1 MHSKRGFS
9 SRVGTLISPKP
20 SSNRIC
26 RFPFLLFRQRI
37 DIRTSVLPSPEGET
51 NITPGEEH
59 AVRRNPGYRPTPRSA
74 PGGRHCGRSSKCG
87 CQCISKCEAHR
98 NLKSS
103 SKPDN
108 HKPYQPPTPPQENH
122 NSYQHPSP
130 PPPENR
136 NPYSSTQLTSLFLDS
151 FHLLLGTAPRTAS
164 PVHLNCD
171 SYI

>member
-1 MHSKRGFS
+1 MHSKRGFP
-9 SRVGTLISPKP
+9 SRAGTGISPKP

-108 HKPYQPPTPPQENH
+108 HKPNQPP
-122 NSYQHPSP
+122 SP
-130 PPPENR
+130 R
-136 NPYSSTQLTSLFLDS
+136 KRTTIHTSI
-151 FHLLLGTAPRTAS
+151 LLHHRQRIVIRT
-164 PVHLNCD
+164 PVHSSLHSFWITSTCF
-171 SYI
+171 

>member
-9 SRVGTLISPKP
+9 SRVGTGISPKP

-74 PGGRHCGRSSKCG
+74 PGGRHCRRSSKCG
-87 CQCISKCEAHR
+87 CQCISKCVHPQGGNIAF
-98 NLKSS
+98 
-103 SKPDN
+103 P
-108 HKPYQPPTPPQENH
+108 HKPLGFRFAAPQGIIVPPLRG
-122 NSYQHPSP
+122 S
-130 PPPENR
+130 R
-136 NPYSSTQLTSLFLDS
+136 CFGISSTPGSASLRQGLLMVS
-151 FHLLLGTAPRTAS
+151 PLRGCQKAINFHPMG
-164 PVHLNCD
+164 
-171 SYI
+171 

>member
-1 MHSKRGFS
+1 MIEYVWGVVRKSRSLLGSMHSKRGFP
-9 SRVGTLISPKP
+9 SRAGTGISPKP

-98 NLKSS
+98 NLKSG

-108 HKPYQPPTPPQENH
+108 HKPYQPPTPPAREPQFI
-122 NSYQHPSP
+122 PA
-130 PPPENR
+130 
-136 NPYSSTQLTSLFLDS
+136 SST
-151 FHLLLGTAPRTAS
+151 TARES
-164 PVHLNCD
+164 
-171 SYI
+171 